1 MYYSSTFEHNLTGQE
16 ITINYKGL
24 QMENLK
30 SRQDILCSNYGFKC
44 DCELCQ
50 KEFKVND
57 DEMYNT
63 FKNLQQQAELLR
75 EKSNETFL
83 TRYSKSLQIIQNEM
97 LCYKQMY
104 KLVQIRHPTR
114 FIPNHIFV
122 IDILDDGFRA
132 GVQGIIL
139 F

>member
-1 MYYSSTFEHNLTGQE
+1 M
-16 ITINYKGL
+16 
-24 QMENLK
+24 
-30 SRQDILCSNYGFKC
+30 CSNYGFKC
-44 DCELCQ
+44 DCVLCQ